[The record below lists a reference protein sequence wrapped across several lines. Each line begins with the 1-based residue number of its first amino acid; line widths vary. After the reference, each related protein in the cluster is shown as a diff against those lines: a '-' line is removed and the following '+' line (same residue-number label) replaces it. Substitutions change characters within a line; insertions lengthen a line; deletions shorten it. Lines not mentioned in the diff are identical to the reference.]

1 MSKIPFDPRELAVAK
16 KSFDFFGNE
25 IPNYTYPITPKEAWH
40 RLYNKDGVWLPTDI
54 ESGVFCPNIIPDNK
68 ARGFVIEKNMIDPAT
83 FGGLDMFGVEWVY
96 VPVAGGSM
104 EKPDNP
110 HLMSDVND
118 WEDVIKFPDVD
129 SWDWKGSAEANKE
142 YLDNGIANMF
152 WFLNGMGFE
161 RLVSFMGFEAAA
173 MALIDEEQE
182 DALHALLSKLTDLH
196 IHMVDL
202 ACDYYGDGIDGFTVH
217 DDWGSQRSPFFSFD
231 VAQDIFV
238 PYMKKLTDHIKSRG
252 KVADLHSCGHIEA
265 QIENIIAGGWQSW
278 TPMPMNDTGKLY
290 DEYGDQIIIGVVDKG
305 YPAGASDEEIARHAE
320 EFAARYYAPD
330 KPSTLSL
337 YSTVA
342 KTDTYREALYR
353 ASRMM

>member
-1 MSKIPFDPRELAVAK
+1 
-16 KSFDFFGNE
+16 
-25 IPNYTYPITPKEAWH
+25 
-40 RLYNKDGVWLPTDI
+40 
-54 ESGVFCPNIIPDNK
+54 
-68 ARGFVIEKNMIDPAT
+68 MIDPAT

-305 YPAGASDEEIARHAE
+305 YPEGASDEEIARHAE